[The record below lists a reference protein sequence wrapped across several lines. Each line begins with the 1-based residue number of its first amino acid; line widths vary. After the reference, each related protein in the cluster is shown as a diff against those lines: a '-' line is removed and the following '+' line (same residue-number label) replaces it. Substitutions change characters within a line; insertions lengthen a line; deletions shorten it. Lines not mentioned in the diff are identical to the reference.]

1 MSKKVNLP
9 VGRVDLDEAR
19 RTLSRFDSR
28 LPPDVSYKVVVDLF
42 NNLGIEFR
50 STREGLLIDSCLHI
64 NLQHR
69 NGGNFTIHRKGF
81 GQALR
86 YARSKVAEM

>member
-1 MSKKVNLP
+1 MSKKVNTQK
-9 VGRVDLDEAR
+9 GKVDLDEAR

-28 LPPDVSYKVVVDLF
+28 LPPDVPYEVVVRLL
-42 NNLGIEFR
+42 NNLDINFR
-50 STREGLLIDSCLHI
+50 STKEGLLIDSCLHI

-81 GQALR
+81 SQALR
-86 YARSKVAEM
+86 YARARVAEM